1 MISNQNLE
9 GLLKWEPKQ
18 DSPVLSVYLT
28 TDPSEANN
36 LKRGFET
43 VLQDMLRGIKAD
55 LTDPSRRSRFDEDA
69 ARAREFINNHTPK
82 EKLLVMFFDASEQ
95 FFWFHDLRVH
105 MHDQARWEE
114 RPYVRPLLE
123 ALDEHERYGVVL
135 TEHGRSRLFTVFMGD
150 IEEHVDAFT
159 SAEVR
164 HLTSAGTDHLLS
176 QMHFQRKSEMHA
188 LWHLKHAAVLLDH
201 LVARYACD
209 RLVLAGP
216 EEPVTELARLLPKR
230 LRARVVA
237 RIALP
242 FSASADQVLNATQDV
257 VNRAEREAE
266 RRLVEELLEDAGSHR
281 RAVTGLD
288 ATLLAMQERRVYRPI
303 YVEGFRKA
311 GWQCDRCHALCAE
324 TCRVCPYCAG
334 SLSRIEDLIDTLARQ
349 VVDSGGKAEVVSGE
363 AARLLSSAGSI
374 GAQLR
379 Y

>member
-1 MISNQNLE
+1 
-9 GLLKWEPKQ
+9 
-18 DSPVLSVYLT
+18 
-28 TDPSEANN
+28 
-36 LKRGFET
+36 
-43 VLQDMLRGIKAD
+43 
-55 LTDPSRRSRFDEDA
+55 
-69 ARAREFINNHTPK
+69 
-82 EKLLVMFFDASEQ
+82 MFSDGSEQ

-105 MHDQARWEE
+105 MHDQARWDE

-135 TEHGRSRLFTVFMGD
+135 TEHGRSRLFSVFMGD

-164 HLTSAGTDHLLS
+164 HLTSTGTDHLRS
-176 QMHFQRKSEMHA
+176 QMQFQRKSEIHA
-188 LWHLKHAAVLLDH
+188 LWHLKHAAELLDH
-201 LVARYACD
+201 LVAQYAFD

-237 RIALP
+237 RIHLP
-242 FSASADQVLNATQDV
+242 FSASADQVLKATQDV
-257 VNRAEREAE
+257 VERAEREAE
-266 RRLVEELLEDAGSHR
+266 RRLVEELLEDAGAHR

-288 ATLLAMQERRVYRPI
+288 ATLLAMQEGRVYRLI

-311 GWQCDRCHALCAE
+311 GWRCDRCHALCAE
-324 TCRVCPYCAG
+324 TCQVCPYCGG
-334 SLSRIEDLIDTLARQ
+334 SLSPIEDLIDTLARQ
-349 VVDSGGKAEVVSGE
+349 VVDSGGKVEVVSGE
-363 AARLLSSAGSI
+363 AARILSSAGSI